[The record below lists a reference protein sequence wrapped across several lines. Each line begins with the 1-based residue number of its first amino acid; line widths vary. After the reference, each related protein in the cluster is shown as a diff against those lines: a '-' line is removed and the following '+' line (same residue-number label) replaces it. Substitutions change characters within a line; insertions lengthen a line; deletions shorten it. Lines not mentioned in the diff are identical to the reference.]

1 MVSCHGERRRG
12 GKKSKF
18 PCENLSQLGKRKKNQ
33 KEKHK
38 TSIPLLPAL
47 DILCKVGESGMR
59 DHLKN
64 THYAIY
70 VQKCGCVKV

>member
-1 MVSCHGERRRG
+1 MEKEG
-12 GKKSKF
+12 GRKKSIF
-18 PCENLSQLGKRKKNQ
+18 PCENLSQLGKRKNKKRRKNTN
-33 KEKHK
+33 K
-38 TSIPLLPAL
+38 TSTPLLPEL

>member
-1 MVSCHGERRRG
+1 MEKGGGGE
-12 GKKSKF
+12 KSIF
-18 PCENLSQLGKRKKNQ
+18 PCENLSQLGKRKKKKKRRSTN
-33 KEKHK
+33 K
-38 TSIPLLPAL
+38 TSTPLLPVL
-47 DILCKVGESGMR
+47 DVLCKVGESGTR